1 MSRTCNTLDGIL
13 SPLPRLLADRTP
25 KNDAAAC
32 RVLAAFLATVSRYE
46 QQGTLTHA
54 QADELRTLATN
65 IKVKIGCT

>member
-1 MSRTCNTLDGIL
+1 
-13 SPLPRLLADRTP
+13 LADRTP

-32 RVLAAFLATVSRYE
+32 RVLAVFLATVSRYE